1 MPESISRR
9 ERPCVPQGVGW
20 WRLRSLSPQC
30 LAALVMGFF
39 LGLTIALLHSTALY
53 MPNTT
58 QNSQPGISAR
68 WMNEPWEKEVS
79 SPDDLV
85 QIVGT
90 REMGGRPTKSAGKT
104 KEPQQQY
111 QRLQKRSKTC
121 FGNVANRLFHEVRV
135 LCLVVT
141 YPAHH
146 VSYALHVY
154 RTWGKRCTKI
164 LFVTN
169 YVYEEDYDED
179 GFPRRQREDDELPL
193 LTVPH
198 ASTRRDGLWNKTRD
212 AFRHAYLHYLDDYDW
227 FVKADDDTYLI
238 MENLRYW
245 LHDKDPEDPLYYGC
259 HFDAIVPQGYMS
271 GGAGYILSRGALRAF
286 VEAGMK
292 NKTLAYSQG
301 AEDVQMGYFMAAAGV
316 RPGDS
321 RDENGRPRF
330 FPFIPA
336 DVVVPKS
343 KNLSYWYWENLVYD
357 HEQGLS
363 CCSDTTISFHYVRKG
378 LLYTLEFLIYHLKAY
393 GLDMPVKDC

>member
-198 ASTRRDGLWNKTRD
+198 ASTRRDGLWNKTR
-212 AFRHAYLHYLDDYDW
+212 
-227 FVKADDDTYLI
+227 
-238 MENLRYW
+238 
-245 LHDKDPEDPLYYGC
+245 
-259 HFDAIVPQGYMS
+259 GYMS